1 MPHTW
6 GDVLGIQHILSN
18 LVENALK
25 YSGQESKVIVR
36 VIETLDEARLE
47 VADEGVGISEEKLQ
61 EIFDRFRQVDSSSTR
76 RVGGFG
82 LGLFIV
88 KNLVDAHSGEIEV
101 RSEPGKGSTFIVHF
115 PKRESDRGSL
125 LSDG

>member
-1 MPHTW
+1 
-6 GDVLGIQHILSN
+6 
-18 LVENALK
+18 
-25 YSGQESKVIVR
+25 

-47 VADEGVGISEEKLQ
+47 VADEGEGISDEKLK
-61 EIFDRFRQVDSSSTR
+61 EIFDRFRQIDSSSTR

-88 KNLVDAHSGEIEV
+88 KNLVDAHGGQIEV
-101 RSEPGKGSTFIVHF
+101 QSRVGVGSTFIVHL
-115 PKRESDRGSL
+115 PKRESDRGEL